1 MPRQA
6 NYIHQISKQKI
17 DSNENRTYFQYKE
30 VLFLLRIPSTYL
42 LLRNKAAKI
51 VKAAGNNKETKYEQS
66 TE

>member
-6 NYIHQISKQKI
+6 NYIHQISKWKI

-30 VLFLLRIPSTYL
+30 ALFLLRIPSTYL

-51 VKAAGNNKETKYEQS
+51 VKAAGNKETKY
-66 TE
+66 